1 MPSPRPHIRNRFVL
15 IGDIVLIIVSVLGSF
30 ALRLDVEEL
39 PFYFP
44 AVVLM
49 SAVALAIKIPVYYF
63 FGLYRRLWIYASTGE
78 LRLITVAVTSASV
91 LVSGVMLLLIS
102 AGRVL
107 PGMPRSAL
115 GIDWLLSL
123 VLIGGSRFA
132 LRILAE
138 QSMVS
143 RANGKGKRALIIG
156 AGDAGA
162 LVVRELQKTSQLN
175 LVPVGFLD
183 DDSAK
188 QKHAIHGVTVIGA
201 VSDLAS
207 AIDLHRVDEV
217 IIAIPSAPGG
227 LVRMVNDVCRLKGIT
242 SRTMPGMY
250 ELIGGKVSVNRLREV
265 DITDLLRR
273 EPVRVNDEA
282 VGAALADK
290 RVLVTGAGG
299 SIGRELCRQIAR
311 RNPFELVLLGHG
323 ENSIFEILLELR
335 EDYPNLLLSPVIAD
349 IRNEERLSQVFQQHE
364 PHVVFHAA
372 AHKHVPLMEVN
383 IVEAVTNNVIG
394 TRNVTQVALAHDVER
409 FVLISTDKAVRP
421 SSIYGA
427 TKRLAEMIVLDASKQ
442 VDTYTS
448 IQADKANTQY
458 EVRSPALSRRAEPVE
473 AEVEG
478 THNAFTVVRFGNV
491 LGSRGS
497 IIPIFKNQI
506 ANGGPVTITHPDMYR
521 FFMTIPEAVYLVL
534 QAASI
539 ETGGETFVLNM
550 GEPVRILDLAE
561 DLIRLSGLE
570 PHRDIEISYTGIRA
584 GEKLTEELWD
594 EGTPLVKTLH
604 PDIFQLDNDAS
615 LPSPNLIQA
624 IDSLTRL
631 CHSADTDAIITLLDE
646 LIPGSSIRESPKA
659 DITSII

>member
-1 MPSPRPHIRNRFVL
+1 MDARIKPRQHVRNRFVL
-15 IGDIVLIIVSVLGSF
+15 IGDIALIIVAVLGSF
-30 ALRLDVEEL
+30 ALRLDVGEL

-44 AVVLM
+44 V
-49 SAVALAIKIPVYYF
+49 VALLIKIPVYFF

-91 LVSGVMLLLIS
+91 IVSSVML
-102 AGRVL
+102 VL
-107 PGMPRSAL
+107 NLFSLVKPGMPRSAL

-138 QSMVS
+138 QSVTS
-143 RANGKGKRALIIG
+143 HTNGKNKRALIIG

-175 LVPVGFLD
+175 LSPVGFLD
-183 DDSAK
+183 DDPAK
-188 QKHAIHGVTVIGA
+188 QKHVIYGVTVIGA
-201 VSDLAS
+201 VQDLPS
-207 AIDLHRVDEV
+207 AIDLHHVDEV
-217 IIAIPSAPGG
+217 IIAIPSAPGK
-227 LVRMVNDVCRLKGIT
+227 LLRMVNEVCRLKGVT
-242 SRTMPGMY
+242 SRTMPGIY

-273 EPVRVNDEA
+273 EPVRINDEA
-282 VGAALADK
+282 VGAALK
-290 RVLVTGAGG
+290 GKHVLVTGAGG

-311 RNPFELVLLGHG
+311 RNPSELVLLGHG
-323 ENSIFEILLELR
+323 ENSIFEILLELQQ
-335 EDYPNLLLSPVIAD
+335 DYPDLTLAPVIAD
-349 IRNEERLSQVFQQHE
+349 IRNAERLAQIFKQYQ
-364 PHVVFHAA
+364 PQIVFHAA

-383 IVEAVTNNVIG
+383 VVEAITNNVFG
-394 TRNVTQVALAHDVER
+394 TQNITQVSAGHNVER

-421 SSIYGA
+421 SSVYGA
-427 TKRLAEMIVLDASKQ
+427 TKRLAEMIVLDTAQRTK
-442 VDTYTS
+442 
-448 IQADKANTQY
+448 
-458 EVRSPALSRRAEPVE
+458 
-473 AEVEG
+473 G
-478 THNAFTVVRFGNV
+478 AFTVVRFGNV

-534 QAASI
+534 QAASM
-539 ETGGETFVLNM
+539 ENGGETFVLNM

-570 PHRDIEISYTGIRA
+570 PQRDIEISYTGIRP

-594 EGTPLVKTLH
+594 EGTPLAKTLH
-604 PDIFQLDNDAS
+604 PDIFRLENDAS
-615 LPSPNLIQA
+615 SLSLNLPQA
-624 IDSLTRL
+624 IDILSALSR
-631 CHSADTDAIITLLDE
+631 SADAEAITKLLDE
-646 LIPGSSIRESPKA
+646 LIPGSSIRETPQP

>member
-1 MPSPRPHIRNRFVL
+1 MPSRPPHIRNRFVL
-15 IGDIVLIIVSVLGSF
+15 IGDIALIIVSVLGSF
-30 ALRLDVEEL
+30 ALRLNVEEL

-49 SAVALAIKIPVYYF
+49 SVVALAIKIPVYFF

-78 LRLITVAVTSASV
+78 LRLITVAVTTASV
-91 LVSGVMLLLIS
+91 LTSGVMALLIVT
-102 AGRVL
+102 RNVY

-138 QSMVS
+138 QSMS
-143 RANGKGKRALIIG
+143 ARSSGKSKRAIIIG

-175 LVPVGFLD
+175 LIPVGFLD
-183 DDSAK
+183 DDPAK
-188 QKHAIHGVTVIGA
+188 QKHSIHGVTVIGA
-201 VSDLAS
+201 VNDLSS
-207 AIDLHRVDEV
+207 AIDLHHVDEV
-217 IIAIPSAPGG
+217 IIAIPSAPGQ
-227 LVRMVNDVCRLKGIT
+227 LVRAINDVCRVKGIP
-242 SRTMPGMY
+242 SRTMPGIY

-282 VGAALADK
+282 VGAALEGK

-311 RNPFELVLLGHG
+311 RDPSELVLLGHG
-323 ENSIFEILLELR
+323 ENSIFEILLELNQ
-335 EDYPNLLLSPVIAD
+335 DYPNLSLSPVIAD
-349 IRNEERLSQVFQQHE
+349 IRNAERLAQIFSQHQPQ
-364 PHVVFHAA
+364 VVFHAA

-383 IVEAVTNNVIG
+383 IVEAITNNVIG
-394 TRNVTQVALAHDVER
+394 TRNVVQAALSQNVER

-427 TKRLAEMIVLDASKQ
+427 TKRLAEMIVLDAS
-442 VDTYTS
+442 
-448 IQADKANTQY
+448 
-458 EVRSPALSRRAEPVE
+458 RSTP
-473 AEVEG
+473 
-478 THNAFTVVRFGNV
+478 HAFSVVRFGNV

-506 ANGGPVTITHPDMYR
+506 AGGGPVTITHPDMYR

-534 QAASI
+534 QAASM
-539 ETGGETFVLNM
+539 ENGGETFVLNM

-594 EGTPLVKTLH
+594 EGTPLAKTLH
-604 PDIFQLDNDAS
+604 PDIFRLDADAS
-615 LPSPNLIQA
+615 SSDLNLPQA
-624 IDSLTRL
+624 IERLSSLS
-631 CHSADTDAIITLLDE
+631 HSNDTDAMIALLDD
-646 LIPGSSIRESPKA
+646 LIPNSSISESKVKGQKSLLTF
-659 DITSII
+659 DL

>member
-1 MPSPRPHIRNRFVL
+1 MRPRSHIRNRFVL
-15 IGDIVLIIVSVLGSF
+15 IGDIALTIVSVLGSF
-30 ALRLDVEEL
+30 ALRLNVEEL

-49 SAVALAIKIPVYYF
+49 CAVALAIKIPTYFF

-102 AGRVL
+102 AGRVV

-138 QSMVS
+138 QTMSA
-143 RANGKGKRALIIG
+143 RTDGKAKRALIIG

-162 LVVRELQKTSQLN
+162 LVVRELQKSSQLN

-183 DDSAK
+183 DDPAK
-188 QKHAIHGVTVIGA
+188 QKHSIHGVTVIGTVA
-201 VSDLAS
+201 DLSS
-207 AIDLHRVDEV
+207 AIDLHKIDEV
-217 IIAIPSAPGG
+217 IIAIPSAPGQ
-227 LVRMVNDVCRLKGIT
+227 LVRTINDVCRVKGIV
-242 SRTMPGMY
+242 SRTMPGIY

-282 VGAALADK
+282 VGAALEGK

-311 RNPFELVLLGHG
+311 RNPSELVLLGHG
-323 ENSIFEILLELR
+323 ENSIFEILLELNQ
-335 EDYPNLLLSPVIAD
+335 DYPNLTLSPVIAD
-349 IRNEERLSQVFQQHE
+349 VRNAERLDQIFKHHQPQ
-364 PHVVFHAA
+364 VVFHAA

-394 TRNVTQVALAHDVER
+394 TRNVVQAALSQNVER

-427 TKRLAEMIVLDASKQ
+427 TKRLAEMIVINAS
-442 VDTYTS
+442 
-448 IQADKANTQY
+448 
-458 EVRSPALSRRAEPVE
+458 RSTPHAYS
-473 AEVEG
+473 
-478 THNAFTVVRFGNV
+478 VVRFGNV

-506 ANGGPVTITHPDMYR
+506 ASGGPVTITHPDMFR

-534 QAASI
+534 QAASM
-539 ETGGETFVLNM
+539 ESGGETFVLNM

-594 EGTPLVKTLH
+594 EGTPLVPTRH
-604 PDIFQLDNDAS
+604 PDIFRLDADAS
-615 LPSPNLIQA
+615 SSDLNLAQA
-624 IDSLTRL
+624 IDSLSRL
-631 CHSADTDAIITLLDE
+631 SRADDTDAIIKLLDE
-646 LIPGSSIRESPKA
+646 LIPNSSITQVKSQKSLLTF
-659 DITSII
+659 DL